1 MGAEMSGAG
10 ATDFVP
16 AEVLLAAS
24 AVECGYVDATPNKS
38 CNRSS
43 RSDSSRP
50 FDSSTSYPERAESLY
65 QAVIFVVT
73 RTTDPP
79 EGTGVMRTSH

>member
-10 ATDFVP
+10 ATDFVS
-16 AEVLLAAS
+16 AEVLFEAS
-24 AVECGYVDATPNKS
+24 AVERWYGDAAPKES

-50 FDSSTSYPERAESLY
+50 FDSSTSYPECAESLY

-79 EGTGVMRTSH
+79 EGAGVMRTAY